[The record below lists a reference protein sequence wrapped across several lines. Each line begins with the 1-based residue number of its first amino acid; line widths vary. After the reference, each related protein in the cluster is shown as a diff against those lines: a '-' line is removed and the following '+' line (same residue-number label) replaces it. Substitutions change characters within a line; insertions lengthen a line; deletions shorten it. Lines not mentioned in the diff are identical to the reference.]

1 MKLLVDHDLAALNA
15 FLASVN
21 VGDYVVSGQVESYS
35 CTCVCVF
42 SCARACRGCEGVETG
57 ARGEG
62 ARALAFETEEH
73 FGCALTIMTRVRACR
88 LMCR

>member
-42 SCARACRGCEGVETG
+42 VCARVSLGWGCGDGREG
-57 ARGEG
+57 R
-62 ARALAFETEEH
+62 ARALAFETEER
-73 FGCALTIMTRVRACR
+73 FGCARLTIMTRGRAFRLICR
-88 LMCR
+88 

>member
-35 CTCVCVF
+35 CTCVCAF
-42 SCARACRGCEGVETG
+42 ACARVSRGWGCGDGREGRG
-57 ARGEG
+57 RARE
-62 ARALAFETEEH
+62 FETRER
-73 FGCALTIMTRVRACR
+73 FGCARLTIMTRVRAFGV
-88 LMCR
+88 MCR

>member
-35 CTCVCVF
+35 CASGVVL
-42 SCARACRGCEGVETG
+42 ARARICFTNETTT
-57 ARGEG
+57 AVSR
-62 ARALAFETEEH
+62 RAVS
-73 FGCALTIMTRVRACR
+73 RVLVLSILFFPSSIHVSNAH
-88 LMCR
+88 

>member
-42 SCARACRGCEGVETG
+42 VCARVSRVWGRGDGREG
-57 ARGEG
+57 R
-62 ARALAFETEEH
+62 ARALAFETEER
-73 FGCALTIMTRVRACR
+73 FGCAGLTIMTRVRAFR

>member
-35 CTCVCVF
+35 CASVVVLGRVARTRRTKETTTAVSRHV
-42 SCARACRGCEGVETG
+42 SCFPSFILIFLSSIHVSQTRAD
-57 ARGEG
+57 
-62 ARALAFETEEH
+62 
-73 FGCALTIMTRVRACR
+73 
-88 LMCR
+88 

>member
-35 CTCVCVF
+35 CTHRAMRWR
-42 SCARACRGCEGVETG
+42 ARARAAGGTRERGEL
-57 ARGEG
+57 ARGLN
-62 ARALAFETEEH
+62 ARRGRAFERR
-73 FGCALTIMTRVRACR
+73 TRAKSD
-88 LMCR
+88 

>member
-35 CTCVCVF
+35 CTCVCVRVR
-42 SCARACRGCEGVETG
+42 ARVAGLGVWG
-57 ARGEG
+57 RARG
-62 ARALAFETEEH
+62 ARA
-73 FGCALTIMTRVRACR
+73 RAGV
-88 LMCR
+88 